1 MREGHKYQQKN
12 AGDKKTGKTMK
23 KTTFIEAITEAL
35 YEEMER
41 DERVF
46 LIGEDIGL
54 YGGVFKATK
63 GLMDKF
69 GPERVIDSPISEVYI
84 AGGSIGSALVGMRP
98 VPEIQ
103 FADFITP
110 SMDQLIQQAAKMR
123 YRTGG
128 QWTCP
133 MTVRVCCGGDVG
145 GGLYHS
151 QINEQW
157 FFSQPGLIVVMP
169 ATAYDAKG
177 LLKSSIRGDDPV
189 IYFEHKRLYRWI
201 KEDLPEEDFT
211 VPIGKAA
218 VRKEG
223 SDLTIVSYGLMYH
236 RSMQAANTLEE
247 QGISAEVIDMR
258 TLKPWDVETIM
269 ESVKKTSHALLVQE
283 GSKTGGVMAEISA
296 SITEEVFD
304 YLDAPVTR
312 VCGLDVPAI
321 PFAPPMEHFFLPNS
335 DKIISAAT
343 KLMEY

>member
-1 MREGHKYQQKN
+1 MRKGQKHQKKN
-12 AGDKKTGKTMK
+12 AGDKKGKTMK

-63 GLMDKF
+63 GLLDKF

-84 AGGSIGSALVGMRP
+84 AGGSVGAAMVGMRP

-169 ATAYDAKG
+169 STAYDAKG
-177 LLKSSIRGDDPV
+177 LLKSAIRGEDPV
-189 IYFEHKRLYRWI
+189 VYFEHKRLYRWI

-211 VPIGKAA
+211 VPIGKASL
-218 VRKEG
+218 RKEG
-223 SDLTIVSYGLMYH
+223 SDLTIVSYGLMIH
-236 RSMQAANTLEE
+236 RSLQAVEELEKK
-247 QGISAEVIDMR
+247 GISTEVIDMR
-258 TLKPWDVETIM
+258 TLRPWDVETIM
-269 ESVKKTSHALLVQE
+269 ESVKKTSRVLLVQE
-283 GSKTGGVMAEISA
+283 SSKTGGVMAEISA
-296 SITEEVFD
+296 SINEEIFD

-335 DKIISAAT
+335 DKITSAAT

>member
-1 MREGHKYQQKN
+1 
-12 AGDKKTGKTMK
+12 MK
-23 KTTFIEAITEAL
+23 KTTLIEAITQAL

-46 LIGEDIGL
+46 LIGQDIGV

-63 GLMDKF
+63 GLLDRF

-84 AGGSIGSALVGMRP
+84 AGGSVGAAMVGLRP

-110 SMDQLIQQAAKMR
+110 AMDQLIQQAAKLR

-133 MTVRVCCGGDVG
+133 MTLRVCCGGDVG

-157 FFSQPGLIVVMP
+157 FFSQPGLQVVMP

-177 LLKSSIRGDDPV
+177 LLKSAIRGEDPV
-189 IYFEHKRLYRWI
+189 IYFEHKRLYRWV
-201 KEDLPEEDFT
+201 KEELPEEDFT

-218 VRKEG
+218 LRKEG
-223 SDLTIVSYGLMYH
+223 KDITIVSYGFMYH
-236 RSMQAANTLEE
+236 RSMEAAAALEKE
-247 QGISAEVIDMR
+247 GISAEVIDMR
-258 TLKPWDVETIM
+258 TISPWDREMIY
-269 ESVKKTSHALLVQE
+269 ESVKKTSRVVLVQE
-283 GSKTGGVMAEISA
+283 SSKTGGVMAEVAA
-296 SITEEVFD
+296 SITEELFD
-304 YLDAPVTR
+304 YLDAPVSR

-321 PFAPPMEHFFLPNS
+321 PFAPPMEHFFLPNAE
-335 DKIISAAT
+335 KISRVV
-343 KLMEY
+343 KKVMEY

>member
-1 MREGHKYQQKN
+1 
-12 AGDKKTGKTMK
+12 MK
-23 KTTFIEAITEAL
+23 KTSYIEAINEAMH
-35 YEEMER
+35 EEMAR

-46 LIGEDIGL
+46 VIGEDVGV

-63 GLMDKF
+63 GLLDRF
-69 GPERVIDSPISEVYI
+69 GRERVIDSPISEVYI
-84 AGGSIGSALVGMRP
+84 AGGSVGAAMVGLRP
-98 VPEIQ
+98 IAEIQ

-110 SMDQLIQQAAKMR
+110 SMDQLIQQAAKLR

-157 FFSQPGLIVVMP
+157 FFSQPGLQVVLP
-169 ATAYDAKG
+169 STPYDAKG
-177 LLKSSIRGDDPV
+177 LLKSAIRGEDPV

-201 KEDLPEEDFT
+201 KEDLPEDDFT

-218 VRKEG
+218 LRKEG
-223 SDLTIVSYGLMYH
+223 KDITIVTYGYMYH
-236 RSMQAANTLEE
+236 RSLQAIEELEKD
-247 QGISAEVIDMR
+247 GISVELIDMR
-258 TLKPWDVETIM
+258 TISPWDRNMIL
-269 ESVKKTSHALLVQE
+269 ESVKKTSRVVLVQE
-283 GSKTGGVMAEISA
+283 SSKTGGVMGEIAATIAEEA
-296 SITEEVFD
+296 FD

-321 PFAPPMEHFFLPNS
+321 PFAPPMEHFFLPNPE
-335 DKIISAAT
+335 KIARAV
-343 KLMEY
+343 KKVMEY

>member
-1 MREGHKYQQKN
+1 
-12 AGDKKTGKTMK
+12 MK
-23 KTTFIEAITEAL
+23 KTTLIEAITQAL

-46 LIGEDIGL
+46 LIGQDIGI

-63 GLMDKF
+63 GLLDRF

-84 AGGSIGSALVGMRP
+84 AGGSVGAAMVGLRP

-110 SMDQLIQQAAKMR
+110 SMDQIIQQAAKLR

-133 MTVRVCCGGDVG
+133 MTIRVCCGGDVG

-151 QINEQW
+151 QINDQW
-157 FFSQPGLIVVMP
+157 FFSQPGLQVVMP

-177 LLKSSIRGDDPV
+177 LLKSAIRGDDPV
-189 IYFEHKRLYRWI
+189 IFFEHKRLYRWI
-201 KEDLPEEDFT
+201 KEELPEDDFT

-218 VRKEG
+218 IRKDG
-223 SDLTIVSYGLMYH
+223 DDITIVSYGFMYH
-236 RSMQAANTLEE
+236 RSMEAAQALEKE
-247 QGISAEVIDMR
+247 GVSAEVIDMR
-258 TLKPWDVETIM
+258 TINPWDRETIF
-269 ESVKKTSHALLVQE
+269 ESVKKTSKVVLVQE
-283 GSKTGGVMAEISA
+283 GTKTGGVMAEVAA
-296 SITEEVFD
+296 SITEELFD
-304 YLDAPVTR
+304 YLDAPVSR

-321 PFAPPMEHFFLPNS
+321 PFAPPMEHFFLPNAE
-335 DKIISAAT
+335 KIT
-343 KLMEY
+343 RVVKKVLEY

>member
-1 MREGHKYQQKN
+1 
-12 AGDKKTGKTMK
+12 MK
-23 KTTFIEAITEAL
+23 KTTLIEAITQAL
-35 YEEMER
+35 NEEMER

-46 LIGEDIGL
+46 LIGQDIGI

-63 GLMDKF
+63 GLLDRF

-84 AGGSIGSALVGMRP
+84 AGGSVGAAMVGLRP

-110 SMDQLIQQAAKMR
+110 SMDQIIQQAAKLR

-133 MTVRVCCGGDVG
+133 MTIRVCCGGDVG
-145 GGLYHS
+145 GGIYHS

-157 FFSQPGLIVVMP
+157 FFSQPGLQVVMP

-177 LLKSSIRGDDPV
+177 LLKSAIRGDDPV

-201 KEDLPEEDFT
+201 KDGLPEEDFT

-223 SDLTIVSYGLMYH
+223 DDITIVSYGFMYH
-236 RSMQAANTLEE
+236 RSMEAAEGLEKE
-247 QGISAEVIDMR
+247 GISAEVIDLR
-258 TLKPWDVETIM
+258 TISPWDRETIF
-269 ESVKKTSHALLVQE
+269 ESVKKTSKVVLVQE
-283 GSKTGGVMAEISA
+283 GSKTGGVMGEISA
-296 SITEEVFD
+296 TITEELFD
-304 YLDAPVTR
+304 YLDAPVSR

-321 PFAPPMEHFFLPNS
+321 PFAPPMEHFFLPNAE
-335 DKIISAAT
+335 KIT
-343 KLMEY
+343 RVVKKVLEY

>member
-1 MREGHKYQQKN
+1 
-12 AGDKKTGKTMK
+12 MK

-35 YEEMER
+35 DEEMQR

-63 GLMDKF
+63 GLLDKF

-84 AGGSIGSALVGMRP
+84 AGGSVGAAMVGMKP

-110 SMDQLIQQAAKMR
+110 SMDQLIQQGAKMR

-169 ATAYDAKG
+169 STAYDAKG
-177 LLKSSIRGDDPV
+177 LLKSAIRGDDPV

-218 VRKEG
+218 IRKEG
-223 SDLTIVSYGLMYH
+223 SDLTIVSYGLMIH
-236 RSMQAANTLEE
+236 RSLQAAESLEE

-258 TLKPWDVETIM
+258 TLRPWDVETIM
-269 ESVKKTSHALLVQE
+269 ESVKKTSRALLVQE

-296 SITEEVFD
+296 SITEQVFD